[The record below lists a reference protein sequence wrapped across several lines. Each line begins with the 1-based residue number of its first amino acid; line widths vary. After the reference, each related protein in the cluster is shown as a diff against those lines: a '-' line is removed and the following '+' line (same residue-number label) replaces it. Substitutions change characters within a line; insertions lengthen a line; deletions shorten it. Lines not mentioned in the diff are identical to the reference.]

1 MDKER
6 ALREG
11 IERIRQSKG
20 IEATYENNKVIVTN
34 LWNDKNVELIFENND
49 PHVDLYIDILN
60 NVIFPPS
67 LRAIYHEDLQSMEFI
82 YRIGQLKN
90 EPNGDFR
97 FAYDGSVFTCGFRK
111 GSDRLALLALF
122 ARTTTTTST
131 ENKNL
136 DVLRA
141 GILEVIRKYTRGN
154 VRKIEE
160 VIGESEFIEYLA
172 NNTLS
177 FWIDGLD
184 ISDDNMHYKLNL
196 INYYMEYFNRDTP
209 YIVIDQDEGHE
220 TFDIPQYPKEVF
232 PEEINAIDIDPDAL
246 DIYITARTIDPY
258 KKYIQLYQV
267 LEYYAYY
274 YANETLR
281 NTIKSRIVRPDLYHE
296 IDVVVNEIIDDA
308 IRAANNND
316 IKSKIKK
323 LIGKIDLSR
332 TLGHLSHIQEFRED
346 KTLPTNIEVKAIYRT
361 NEYDIQSITNNIVTL
376 RNSMVHSKE
385 RRNEGR
391 LQHTRR
397 NMEYVRLWAEVL
409 QSIVM
414 DIMVHVRRS
423 L

>member
-1 MDKER
+1 MDRER

-11 IERIRQSKG
+11 IETIRQNKG
-20 IEATYENNKVIVTN
+20 IEATYENNTVRVTN
-34 LWNDKNVELIFENND
+34 LWNDKNITLIFENND
-49 PHVDLYIDILN
+49 PHFDLYVDILN

-67 LRAIYHEDLQSMEFI
+67 LRAIYHADLQSMEFI
-82 YRIGQLKN
+82 YRIGRPKN
-90 EPNGDFR
+90 EPDSDFK
-97 FAYDGSVFTCGFRK
+97 FMHDGSVITCGFRK
-111 GSDRLALLALF
+111 GSGRLALLALF

-131 ENKNL
+131 ENKNI

-141 GILEVIRKYTRGN
+141 GMLEVIRKYTEGK
-154 VRKIEE
+154 VRIEE
-160 VIGESEFIEYLA
+160 AIRESEFIEYLA
-172 NNTLS
+172 DNTLS

-184 ISDDNMHYKLNL
+184 ISDENMHYKLQL
-196 INYYMEYFNRDTP
+196 INYYMEYFNRNTP

-220 TFDIPQYPKEVF
+220 TFNIPQYPKEVY
-232 PEEINAIDIDPDAL
+232 PKEINAIDIDPDAL
-246 DIYITARTIDPY
+246 EIFNTANTNDPY

-274 YANETLR
+274 YANEALR

-296 IDVVVNEIIDDA
+296 IDGVVNEIIDDA
-308 IRAANNND
+308 IKAANNND

-323 LIGKIDLSR
+323 LISKIDLTR
-332 TLGHLSHIQEFRED
+332 TLDHLSHIQEF
-346 KTLPTNIEVKAIYRT
+346 KKSKILPTNIEIKAIY
-361 NEYDIQSITNNIVTL
+361 NNNQYDMQSITDNIVTL

-397 NMEYVRLWAEVL
+397 NMEYIRLWAEVL